1 MGAHPASLSLV
12 CCKSLPL
19 AFCANLAPETV
30 FQARL
35 CSSQLLHGSNWT
47 ASGQGRQRHLRLR
60 LHLQSREAT
69 PIPFWLERQWPAGAC
84 CGIRA
89 PQQSTV
95 HRPLSTGERAS
106 EQLDETAV
114 LAVAQPSDGSL
125 PISRLGWRLGLSSPG
140 RSGQIWR
147 ALIWACELGE
157 KFDMEGVHFEAAL
170 LERAGQR
177 WAEGEKRRVP
187 L

>member
-1 MGAHPASLSLV
+1 MQ
-12 CCKSLPL
+12 L
-19 AFCANLAPETV
+19 AVVAWLQLDCEWPRSPETLALALALAI
-30 FQARL
+30 QRSHTYTILARETVA
-35 CSSQLLHGSNWT
+35 SWSLLWN
-47 ASGQGRQRHLRLR
+47 
-60 LHLQSREAT
+60 SRST
-69 PIPFWLERQWPAGAC
+69 
-84 CGIRA
+84 
-89 PQQSTV
+89 TV
-95 HRPLSTGERAS
+95 HCLPAS

-125 PISRLGWRLGLSSPG
+125 PISRLGWRLGLNCPG